1 MPRDATAIVL
11 IFFSCDV
18 TAAGPPM
25 AQRRFR
31 YAEIMRN
38 TLDTP
43 PIGLDQP
50 QRAARHLHGGSI
62 WKHLP
67 FREPE

>member
-1 MPRDATAIVL
+1 VPRDATAIVL

-18 TAAGPPM
+18 TAAGPPL

-38 TLDTP
+38 TLNSP
-43 PIGLDQP
+43 PTGLDQP
-50 QRAARHLHGGSI
+50 HRF
-62 WKHLP
+62 P
-67 FREPE
+67 FELIRETPLFVSRS